1 MKDFILHCLS
11 DEEFWMRGGI
21 PTKEKEYINRLNM
34 TEEQIS
40 KFYSAMIDLQQL
52 AKELQK

>member
-1 MKDFILHCLS
+1 
-11 DEEFWMRGGI
+11 MRGGI

-40 KFYSAMIDLQQL
+40 RFYGAMIDLQQL